1 MPSSAG
7 ATKVTRALVSVSDKT
22 GLAPFCGELAR
33 LGVEIIA
40 TGGTAELL
48 RQNDVAT
55 TPVEDVTGFPE
66 MMSGRVK
73 TLHPKI
79 HAALLATPGK
89 DDATLEEHG
98 IKPIQL
104 VVVNLYPFAETV
116 SRPDCGLAEAVENID
131 IGGPCMIRAA
141 AKNHAAVGV
150 VVSPGRYG
158 DVLAELREGGAL
170 SDGLRQELA
179 RLAFAHTAAYDG
191 NISNYLNSFGDD
203 DAHKDFPQYLT
214 MQFKRRQGLR
224 YGENQHQKAALY
236 VPVGGADKGTLA
248 HAELLQG
255 KAPSFNNYLDADVS
269 YACVSRFAEPAI
281 VIVKHGNPCG
291 VACDENLGK
300 AWHAALEC
308 DKEAAFGGIV
318 ACNRSIGRELAELVT
333 SMFIEVVVTPGVEPD
348 AKAILAEKANM
359 RVFVTA
365 PRRPFGGGEWELDMR
380 RVNGG
385 LLLQDSDTGSIG
397 EGACKAVGPHQP
409 TDLIRRDLMFAWQVA
424 SQVKSN
430 AIVLARDQRTIGIGA
445 GQMNRAD
452 SVRLALQ
459 KAERSGLEV
468 KGSVMASDA
477 FFPFADGVELAGEA
491 GVAAVIQPGGS
502 VRDEE
507 VTAAAA
513 KLGMCMLHTGVR
525 HFRH

>member
-7 ATKVTRALVSVSDKT
+7 APKVTRALVSVSDKT
-22 GLAPFCGELAR
+22 GLVPFCSELAR

-40 TGGTAELL
+40 TGGTAALL
-48 RQNDVAT
+48 QKNDIAT
-55 TPVEDVTGFPE
+55 TPVEAVTGFPE
-66 MMSGRVK
+66 IMSGRVK

-89 DDATLEEHG
+89 DDALLEEHG

-116 SRPDCGLAEAVENID
+116 SRPDCSLDEAIENID

-150 VVSPGRYG
+150 VVGPERYE
-158 DVLAELREGGAL
+158 DVLAELREDGAL
-170 SDGLRQELA
+170 SGELRQEMA
-179 RLAFAHTAAYDG
+179 RLAFVHTAAYDG

-203 DAHKDFPQYLT
+203 DYKDFPQYLN
-214 MQFKRRQGLR
+214 MQFQRQQGLR

-236 VPVGGADKGTLA
+236 APVGGAGKGTLA

-255 KAPSFNNYLDADVS
+255 KSPSFNNYLDADVS
-269 YACVSRFAEPAI
+269 YACVSRFVEPAI

-291 VACDENLGK
+291 VASAEDLGQ

-318 ACNRSIGRELAELVT
+318 ACNRSINKELATLVT
-333 SMFIEVVVTPGVEPD
+333 SMFIEVVVAPGVEPE

-365 PRRPFGGGEWELDMR
+365 PKRPFGGEWELDMR
-380 RVNGG
+380 RINGG
-385 LLLQDSDTGSIG
+385 LLLQDSDTGSAG
-397 EGACKAVGPHQP
+397 DGSCKVVGPHKP
-409 TDLIRRDLMFAWQVA
+409 SDLVRRDLMFAWQVA

-430 AIVLARDQRTIGIGA
+430 AIVLARGQRTIGIGA

-459 KAERSGLEV
+459 KAERSGLEA